1 MHRSRRHFEI
11 QEVGNTKQQR
21 KGHIM
26 RKNWKKWMAL
36 LTAGTLLVS
45 TPVVFM
51 ADDGD
56 GAEVVQSAQI
66 EEAAAEPEAP
76 AADAEADETGSPETE
91 PAAAEAEE
99 TKPVLE
105 GENNVT
111 VDLYLS
117 DSYGDNREALE
128 AGTEY
133 DVKGYSQ
140 MYLLAEAAV
149 EGGDAS
155 LLEITFDTE
164 NGLDI
169 SVVDQPVT
177 QPTLFDDDSPRT
189 RQKRYIL
196 KVTFPDGRV
205 SCHRIVW
212 KTMNDVIRYAGPER
226 VQQLGIMVAG
236 LNLVSSELHELERYR
251 AAQKEVAPGL
261 YVYGHTNTNT
271 KYEQILTISRQL
283 DLGLKVEKVSII
295 GDED

>member
-1 MHRSRRHFEI
+1 MI
-11 QEVGNTKQQR
+11 QTMEKLKIAYQAIDLLKSIDMPISVEQSNIIAGLEKDYLREEV
-21 KGHIM
+21 IP
-26 RKNWKKWMAL
+26 L
-36 LTAGTLLVS
+36 LEQEMLPLVEK
-45 TPVVFM
+45 M
-51 ADDGD
+51 
-56 GAEVVQSAQI
+56 I
-66 EEAAAEPEAP
+66 
-76 AADAEADETGSPETE
+76 
-91 PAAAEAEE
+91 
-99 TKPVLE
+99 
-105 GENNVT
+105 NNF
-111 VDLYLS
+111 D
-117 DSYGDNREALE
+117 
-128 AGTEY
+128 
-133 DVKGYSQ
+133 
-140 MYLLAEAAV
+140 
-149 EGGDAS
+149 
-155 LLEITFDTE
+155 LEITFDTE

-169 SVVDQPVT
+169 SVMDQPVT

-251 AAQKEVAPGL
+251 LAQKEVAPGL
-261 YVYGHTNTNT
+261 YVYAHSSTNA